1 MTRWLDSY
9 SRYDEITC
17 YCLLLACGRSNASM
31 ASLESVH
38 PKCQLRLP
46 SIHTHSD
53 AIGDKEGVVPLVLV
67 QNSGPPLQNN

>member
-1 MTRWLDSY
+1 
-9 SRYDEITC
+9 
-17 YCLLLACGRSNASM
+17 M

-67 QNSGPPLQNN
+67 RNSGLPYKTTKRQKRIYVLKEYTNVHHVSRLCL